1 MKSTRLKAR
10 IAGTAA
16 AVAVLGGAALA
27 TAPTAAAKANV
38 ISIERA
44 QLRGGA
50 LSVTVKYSCDTGLS
64 WRLVTKMTKVDQKAD
79 PTSVAKATVPANK
92 IICDYQDR
100 VLNVKLQPAKGSH
113 FVKGDEVKV
122 AATYFA
128 ADEPETEN
136 WNPLSLITTVL

>member
-10 IAGTAA
+10 VAGTAA

-44 QLRGGA
+44 QLRAGA
-50 LSVTVKYSCDTGLS
+50 LSVTVKYSCDTGLA
-64 WRLVTKMTKVDQKAD
+64 WNLVSKMSKVDQEED
-79 PTSVAKATVPANK
+79 PTSLATATVASDK
-92 IICDYQDR
+92 IICDYQTR
-100 VLNVKLQPAKGSH
+100 VLKLKLQPTKGSH

-122 AATYFA
+122 S
-128 ADEPETEN
+128 ADYVAPGEQENGEPFTV
-136 WNPLSLITTVL
+136 ITTVL